1 MQENAHGHP
10 GGPAPDREIDANTR
24 ILTLTAISLVLTF
37 FFASFYPKPL
47 ILVVLSTLLMLAA
60 LASAVTAAFLSQ
72 RIFGEKLNLWDKAI
86 LLVFAGMVAGALV
99 DQEAVTAFIEGQA
112 SSTAGEPAAS
122 PALDGD

>member
-10 GGPAPDREIDANTR
+10 GGPAPDRESDANTR
-24 ILTLTAISLVLTF
+24 ILSLTAISLVLTF

-99 DQEAVTAFIEGQA
+99 DQEAVTAFIEGQT
-112 SSTAGEPAAS
+112 SSTVG
-122 PALDGD
+122 

>member
-10 GGPAPDREIDANTR
+10 GGPAPDQEGDANSR
-24 ILTLTAISLVLTF
+24 ILSLTAILLVLTF

-60 LASAVTAAFLSQ
+60 LASAVTAAVLSQ

-99 DQEAVTAFIEGQA
+99 DQEAVTAFIEGQT